1 MKLSTS
7 SKDPY
12 SLYHHLLVYLCDEGA
27 NPLSSFK
34 GQPSE
39 VSGILTEAV
48 KGQKFTG
55 KLGGEILIPATGASK
70 TPQVL
75 LLGLGKGADIKAVA
89 VQKAAAAAAAQARK
103 VGAERVGIVVADG
116 LGKGLSDADFSQA
129 LAEGF
134 VLGSYEYRKFKT
146 GNDEEGPAGKVR
158 EVICYVGG
166 GAAAAKAWNAGLD
179 TGGAVA
185 RGVNVARDLSNA
197 PGNDVTPVK
206 MAQEAQRIAKL
217 GKMTCKVLG
226 PVEVKKEKMGGVIA
240 VSQGSDQPP
249 RVAILEYKGSK
260 KKAEAPIVIVGKGI
274 TFDSGGISLK
284 PAPAMDEMKHDMS
297 GAAAVL
303 GLFDALR
310 DLKPKC
316 NVVGIIACAENMPSG
331 KAYRPGDVV
340 KTRSGKTVEILN
352 TDAEGRMVLCDALDY
367 AKNYKP
373 KAIIDLA
380 TLTGACVIALGDAAA
395 GLMGN
400 DDKLKDALVAAGTES
415 GERVWPMPL
424 FEDYT
429 EQIKSSI
436 ADIKNVGGREAGS
449 LTAGAFLQQFVDE
462 KTPWAHLDIAGTAW
476 TTKPK
481 GLFKKGATGF
491 GVRILANY
499 LATMK

>member
-27 NPLSSFK
+27 SPLSSFK
-34 GQPSE
+34 GQPDD
-39 VSGILTEAV
+39 VSAILSEAV

-55 KLGGEILIPATGASK
+55 KTGAEVLVPATGASK

-75 LLGLGKGADIKAVA
+75 VLGLGKAGDLKSSV
-89 VQKAAAAAAAQARK
+89 VEKAAAAAASQARK
-103 VGAERVGIVVADG
+103 TNAERVGIIVSDG
-116 LGKGLSDADFSQA
+116 LKKGLDDGAFAQA
-129 LAEGF
+129 VAEGF

-146 GNDEEGPAGKVR
+146 TDDDGPAGKIR
-158 EVICYVGG
+158 EVICYVSG
-166 GAAAAKAWNAGLD
+166 GASVTKAWNAGLD
-179 TGGAVA
+179 SGGAVA
-185 RGVNVARDLSNA
+185 RGTNVARDLSNA
-197 PGNDVTPVK
+197 PGNEMTPVK

-226 PVEVKKEKMGGVIA
+226 PAEVKKEKMGGVIA

-249 RVAILEYKGSK
+249 RVAILEYKGSRK
-260 KKAEAPIVIVGKGI
+260 KTEAPIVVVGKGI

-284 PAPAMDEMKHDMS
+284 PAQAMDEMKHDMS

-316 NVVGIIACAENMPSG
+316 NVVGIIGCAENMPSG
-331 KAYRPGDVV
+331 KAYRPGDIV

-352 TDAEGRMVLCDALDY
+352 TDAEGRMVLCDVLDY

-395 GLMGN
+395 ALMGN
-400 DDKLKDALVAAGTES
+400 DEKLKDAIAEAGNAT

-424 FEDYT
+424 YDDYT
-429 EQIKSSI
+429 EQIKSQI

-449 LTAGAFLQQFVDE
+449 LTAGAFLQQFVDP
-462 KTPWAHLDIAGTAW
+462 KTSWAHLDIAGTAW

-481 GLFKKGATGF
+481 GLFGKGATGF
-491 GVRILANY
+491 GVRLLASY
-499 LATMK
+499 LGALK